1 MPKRMNAQKYMESSP
16 VIRKIAAKEE
26 SAWINPYLLP
36 FAVTDA
42 TCQLVVSDGDIKDAE
57 KRLARFASFIRKCFP
72 ETEETQGL
80 IESPLTRIPSM
91 QKKLEETYGCRIP
104 GQLLLKMD
112 SHLAIAGSV
121 KARGGIYEVLKHAE
135 DLALEAGKLRVDEDY
150 AKLAEPEMQA
160 FFGQYTV
167 QVGSTGNLG
176 LSIGI
181 MSAALGFK
189 VKVHMSADAKQWKKD
204 LLRSKGVEVI
214 EYADDYSR
222 AVAEGRKNSDLDPMS
237 YFVDDEKSVNLFLGY
252 AVAAGRLKQQLDEKN
267 IVVDEKHPLIVYIPA
282 GVGGA
287 PGGVAYGLKRIFKD
301 NVHCFF
307 TEPTMCPSV
316 LLGVATQEFECA
328 NVHDFGISGKTEA
341 DGLACAS
348 PSGFVTRI
356 MTNLLSGE
364 FTVSDGKL
372 YDYLRL
378 LYNSEEIQIEPSS
391 CAAFSGPCGLLQYED
406 SRKYCESHGL
416 DKEKLENAVQI
427 AWATGGRLVPEE
439 IRKVYLE
446 TCL

>member
-1 MPKRMNAQKYMESSP
+1 MKGMDAQKYIDNNP
-16 VIRKIAAKEE
+16 VIQRIAVKQET
-26 SAWINPYLLP
+26 AWMNPYYLP
-36 FAVTDA
+36 FEVTDA
-42 TCQLVVSDGDIKDAE
+42 VCQLIVSDADIEDAE
-57 KRLARFASFIRKCFP
+57 KRLERFASFIRRCFP
-72 ETEETQGL
+72 ETEETGGL
-80 IESPLTRIPSM
+80 IESPLRPIPAM
-91 QKKLEETYGCRIP
+91 QKKLEETYDCQIP
-104 GQLLLKMD
+104 GKLFLKMD
-112 SHLAIAGSV
+112 SHLAIAGSI

-135 DLALEAGKLRVDEDY
+135 DLALECGRLTAEDDY
-150 AKLAEPEMQA
+150 ARLADDDMKV

-204 LLRSKGVEVI
+204 LLRSKGVDVI
-214 EYADDYSR
+214 EYSDDYSR
-222 AVAEGRKNSDLDPMS
+222 AVAEGRKLSDMDPMS

-252 AVAAGRLKQQLDEKN
+252 AVAAKRLKKQLEDAQ
-267 IVVDEKHPLIVYIPA
+267 IIVDESRPLIVYIPA

-287 PGGVAYGLKRIFKD
+287 PGGVAYGLKRIFKN

-307 TEPTMCPSV
+307 MEPVLCPSV
-316 LLGVATQEFECA
+316 LLGIATQEFDKA
-328 NVHDFGISGKTEA
+328 NVHDFGISGITEA

-364 FTVSDGKL
+364 FTVEDAKL

-378 LYNSEEIQIEPSS
+378 LYISEQISIEPSS
-391 CAAFSGPCGLLQYED
+391 CAAFGGPCGLLHYDD
-406 SRKYCESHGL
+406 SRKYCEEHGL
-416 DKEKLENAVQI
+416 SSEVLSNSTQI

-439 IRKVYLE
+439 VRKSYLA
-446 TCL
+446 TYI